1 MGLRVISIGLR
12 ADLANLGSILAG
24 RSRLLTV
31 CRFCSASLNDRVGMK
46 SDRPQSKLEQM
57 RRATKDL

>member
-1 MGLRVISIGLR
+1 MWLR

-46 SDRPQSKLEQM
+46 SDRPRSKLEQM